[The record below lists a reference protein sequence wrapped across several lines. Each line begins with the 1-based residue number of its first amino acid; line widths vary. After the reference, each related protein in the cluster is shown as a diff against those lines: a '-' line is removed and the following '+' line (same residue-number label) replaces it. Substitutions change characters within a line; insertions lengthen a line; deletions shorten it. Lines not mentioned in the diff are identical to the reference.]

1 MFFLARMKPMQVESS
16 VFKAHS
22 SIKMRIGPPGANQ
35 RPFYNQAQQLTCPTC
50 THSAHANIA
59 LA

>member
-1 MFFLARMKPMQVESS
+1 MKPMQVESS

-35 RPFYNQAQQLTCPTC
+35 RPFYNQAQQLTCPA
-50 THSAHANIA
+50 HSAHANIA